1 MKLISKLLKLIL
13 LLALLITFGLH
24 RLSILNAKTIELS
37 NFSWINKVEIYG
49 LGTIMAVTGAP
60 IYPEIARMHFM
71 LYTPFKDGVKS
82 IDDDF
87 FMRSTVVKGAIQDAL
102 KYGKPHRLV
111 WPASVYKLSMDN
123 GKYHEARISLAL
135 NGGYLRIEDNMV
147 IVNIAVAYP
156 RNSFAPLFTV
166 PGYGVVGVEEGLYWI
181 LQQEGWYHTGNVEW
195 IAPLL
200 RETS

>member
-1 MKLISKLLKLIL
+1 MNLIFKLLKLIL
-13 LLALLITFGLH
+13 VLVLLITFGFH
-24 RLSILNAKTIELS
+24 RLNILNTKTIELS

-60 IYPEIARMHFM
+60 LYPEIARMHFM

-82 IDDDF
+82 VENDF
-87 FMRSTVVKGAIQDAL
+87 FMRSAVVKSAIQNAV
-102 KYGKPHRLV
+102 KSGKSHRLA
-111 WPASVYKLSMDN
+111 WPASVYKFSMDN
-123 GKYHEARISLAL
+123 EKYHEARIALAL

-166 PGYGVVGVEEGLYWI
+166 PGYGVVGVQEGLYWI
-181 LQQEGWYHTGNVEW
+181 LQQEGWYHTGSVEW

-200 RETS
+200 REAS

>member
-1 MKLISKLLKLIL
+1 MLV
-13 LLALLITFGLH
+13 LLITFGLH

-60 IYPEIARMHFM
+60 LYPEIARMHFM

-82 IDDDF
+82 VENDF
-87 FMRSTVVKGAIQDAL
+87 FMRSAVVKSAIQNAV
-102 KYGKPHRLV
+102 KSGKSYRLA
-111 WPASVYKLSMDN
+111 WPASVYKFSMDN
-123 GKYHEARISLAL
+123 EKYHEARIALAL

>member
-1 MKLISKLLKLIL
+1 
-13 LLALLITFGLH
+13 LITFGFH
-24 RLSILNAKTIELS
+24 RLNILNTKTIELS

-60 IYPEIARMHFM
+60 LYPEIARMHFM

-82 IDDDF
+82 VENDF
-87 FMRSTVVKGAIQDAL
+87 FMRSAVVKSAIQNAV
-102 KYGKPHRLV
+102 KSGKSYRLA
-111 WPASVYKLSMDN
+111 WPASVYKFSMDN
-123 GKYHEARISLAL
+123 EKYHEARIALAL